1 MVIFQFY
8 CKEAVLEPGKQ
19 VSRSTGKG
27 ILIAL
32 LCSFFFS
39 WQSPITKL
47 LMREHVSSIDC
58 VTMLFLFGAVL
69 VNLITLASPR
79 RKEVYRDCIRCSKAL
94 VPMALM
100 NFFVSVGIFYALRTL
115 SAGVVSVLLYMSP
128 AYVCIFFMITKIK
141 PVSRLNKVAV
151 LLSIGGCCLALNV
164 FNTPLA
170 ELSVSGILFGLLA
183 CVAFGSYQLVADL
196 KLPGDLQQLSII
208 TVGLTVGGIVGSI
221 INPSMYIRLPQ
232 LSPLALGLF
241 LLSVVMT
248 KIVPLLLEVRA
259 ISIIG
264 SERASVILSMEVP
277 WTLLLAYFTLGETM
291 LPSQLAGVG
300 LVVLS
305 VILLQKK

>member
-1 MVIFQFY
+1 
-8 CKEAVLEPGKQ
+8 
-19 VSRSTGKG
+19 
-27 ILIAL
+27 
-32 LCSFFFS
+32 
-39 WQSPITKL
+39 
-47 LMREHVSSIDC
+47 
-58 VTMLFLFGAVL
+58 
-69 VNLITLASPR
+69 
-79 RKEVYRDCIRCSKAL
+79 
-94 VPMALM
+94 MALM

-305 VILLQKK
+305 VILLQKIESRLLPGSSLRCSITCLTRLLHAAPAREKWQRGAPFHESQSRWTQSRSPHPESAAS